1 MTFVCCYANR
11 IFSYMPTQLGFD
23 HGGYGPN
30 QCRFMPGTGEILV
43 EEFGTMLNSLHD
55 TK

>member
-30 QCRFMPGTGEILV
+30 QCRFVPGTGEILV
-43 EEFGTMLNSLHD
+43 EKFGNILKEL
-55 TK
+55 KA